1 MGRMPIEIKK
11 QEYSCIY
18 PELLEKTPKKILILY
33 THIYHLL
40 SVLGGLPCIP
50 ICITYQ
56 SIVGLPGL
64 YSHIYHLSF
73 LVGLLC
79 IPIYITY
86 QSKLGYPVYPY
97 ISPISP
103 RSVTLYTHKYH
114 LLSVLGKELMMA
126 VPGLLHLFHIDTVRT
141 RKLWNMKTTL
151 SNR

>member
-56 SIVGLPGL
+56 SIVGLP
-64 YSHIYHLSF
+64 
-73 LVGLLC
+73 C

-86 QSKLGYPVYPY
+86 QSSLGYSVFPY

-103 RSVTLYTHKYH
+103 SWVTLYTPIYH
-114 LLSVLGKELMMA
+114 L
-126 VPGLLHLFHIDTVRT
+126 
-141 RKLWNMKTTL
+141 
-151 SNR
+151 